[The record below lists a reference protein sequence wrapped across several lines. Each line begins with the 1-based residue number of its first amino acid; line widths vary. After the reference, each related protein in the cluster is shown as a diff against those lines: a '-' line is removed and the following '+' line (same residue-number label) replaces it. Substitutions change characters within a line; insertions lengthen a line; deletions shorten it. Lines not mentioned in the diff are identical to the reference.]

1 MQYQSKHLR
10 TLQQMSHD
18 SKSQRP
24 LACIEFLNIWSIV
37 LEQFQNQFQDQRS
50 NLPFFLHI
58 FISSS
63 TEFQKD
69 MISNE
74 IKVWFESWYS
84 CSNTKSFWKS
94 VILVWRQIITWISV
108 SRKIFKIHQ
117 KISIYFSWNWLT
129 VKVSMSFNMALVR
142 GYSSLRASISSIS
155 AKSPWRARFWFVFGM
170 VWMSCAIE
178 NIYIVSKIGEN
189 YSKILI
195 PVKKSKITCFNV
207 LPNIEGNVWCFS

>member
-1 MQYQSKHLR
+1 MGRSEEKTNEGFSNPTNVPTANPTASPTANP
-10 TLQQMSHD
+10 TLVPTPSP
-18 SKSQRP
+18 SGSP
-24 LACIEFLNIWSIV
+24 WS
-37 LEQFQNQFQDQRS
+37 
-50 NLPFFLHI
+50 
-58 FISSS
+58 
-63 TEFQKD
+63 
-69 MISNE
+69 
-74 IKVWFESWYS
+74 WFGNKY
-84 CSNTKSFWKS
+84 
-94 VILVWRQIITWISV
+94 IITWILI
-108 SRKIFKIHQ
+108 SRKTLFLKIDQ
-117 KISIYFSWNWLT
+117 KVSIYFSWNWLT